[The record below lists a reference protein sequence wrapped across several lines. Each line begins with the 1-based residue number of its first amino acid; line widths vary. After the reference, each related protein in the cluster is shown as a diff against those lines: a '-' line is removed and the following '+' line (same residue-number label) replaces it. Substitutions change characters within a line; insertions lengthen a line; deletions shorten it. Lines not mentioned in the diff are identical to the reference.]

1 MDAIDHQPTMLN
13 DMSDFKREVCMRK
26 REDITAQTKQNL
38 IDSFWSL
45 YSEKRIEK
53 ITVKDITTKAGYNR
67 GTFYEYFTD
76 VYNVLEQIENSLIPS
91 LDELPPVITPT
102 GSLGMPL
109 GAFYELYNKNNKYY
123 SILLGE
129 RGDPAFASKLKNSI
143 KPIIMKVFDDKSNV
157 DRKELDYILEYT
169 LFAMIGIMSYWFKQS
184 DALTNEE
191 LHDLIKRLMEQGVMK
206 HLPL

>member
-1 MDAIDHQPTMLN
+1 
-13 DMSDFKREVCMRK
+13 MRK

-38 IDSFWSL
+38 IEAFWLL

-76 VYNVLEQIENSLIPS
+76 VYDVLEQIENSLIPS
-91 LDELPPVITPT
+91 LDELPPVSTPT

-109 GAFYELYNKNNKYY
+109 GAFFELYNKNNKYY

-143 KPIIMKVFDDKSNV
+143 KPIIMQVFYDKTNV

-169 LFAMIGIMSYWFKQS
+169 LSAMIGTMSYWFNQS
-184 DALTNEE
+184 DTLTNEKLHE
-191 LHDLIKRLMEQGVMK
+191 LINRLMEQGVIK
-206 HLPL
+206 QLPL